1 MTAQIKLDA
10 RINRSPPYGR
20 HARQIN
26 QDHARSY
33 SLCRLKLLTP
43 FRAMFDP
50 YPGCG
55 PQEVLTGLNCLGRI
69 FVRQTWPRSAP
80 ARRPVPSGSLHRL
93 DLAAANVL
101 GDCLRGN
108 AYQRRLPPDCEA
120 TRYPSPLF
128 QAGDRVWA
136 AEALGEAPVS
146 GNEREA
152 GPPADR
158 AAPRP
163 RSLRLPTPC
172 SEAVKILK
180 MDEDEAPSHPLSDC
194 GEGDTSASCA
204 VRTASRRPHG
214 DMVVLGMTHRTAGET
229 PPPTPGLV
237 AQSGAGQGARTAARD
252 AVLLA
257 VQQAAEA
264 SAARGRAPG
273 GALPGDVPGRATS
286 AMTVTR
292 AHPRANA
299 RD

>member
-1 MTAQIKLDA
+1 MPAAKI
-10 RINRSPPYGR
+10 RIMP
-20 HARQIN
+20 
-26 QDHARSY
+26 D
-33 SLCRLKLLTP
+33 
-43 FRAMFDP
+43 
-50 YPGCG
+50 
-55 PQEVLTGLNCLGRI
+55 
-69 FVRQTWPRSAP
+69 RSAIP
-80 ARRPVPSGSLHRL
+80 LPRGRPQVGSSSATRQSFSSVHSSPT
-93 DLAAANVL
+93 
-101 GDCLRGN
+101 
-108 AYQRRLPPDCEA
+108 RLPFTTAHQDRTSPQPTSTATAFAA
-120 TRYPSPLF
+120 TRRSSDRRASGASDSLARCSLSVPFSNFASNLLVSHQYWTSPQPTSSCPGLPRYASSLLF

-136 AEALGEAPVS
+136 AEARGEAPVPG

-163 RSLRLPTPC
+163 RNLRLPTPC
-172 SEAVKILK
+172 SEAVKILN

-214 DMVVLGMTHRTAGET
+214 GPRHDSLNSPAGTAGET

-264 SAARGRAPG
+264 LAARGRAPG
-273 GALPGDVPGRATS
+273 GALPGEVPGRATS
-286 AMTVTR
+286 
-292 AHPRANA
+292 
-299 RD
+299 